1 MADAPPE
8 EPKISKRA
16 ADKAAKKAAAKAA
29 KEKYKEAAP
38 KTAAPQTP
46 AAPADPNANFKQGW
60 LKGVYNEKPV
70 ADVQTRFPP
79 EPNGYL
85 HIGHAK
91 AITVNFGFARAY
103 GGKCNLR
110 FDDTNPAKEEERYF
124 TSIKDMVSWLGFE
137 PANITYSS
145 DNFDELYRLAEDLIN
160 RNKAYVCHCTAEEVQ
175 KGRGGSDHGP
185 RSVCSHWSRPVAES
199 LEEFRA
205 MRDGKYKAGQALLR
219 MKQYHTRSYQY
230 HAVSTPPSRRSAGT
244 GAAQSIGRRAC
255 IG

>member
-1 MADAPPE
+1 MADPAPE

-16 ADKAAKKAAAKAA
+16 AEKAAKKAAAKAA
-29 KEKYKEAAP
+29 KEKHREAAP
-38 KTAAPQTP
+38 AKQQPAATP

-70 ADVQTRFPP
+70 HDVQTRFPP

-137 PANITYSS
+137 PANIT
-145 DNFDELYRLAEDLIN
+145 
-160 RNKAYVCHCTAEEVQ
+160 
-175 KGRGGSDHGP
+175 
-185 RSVCSHWSRPVAES
+185 
-199 LEEFRA
+199 
-205 MRDGKYKAGQALLR
+205 
-219 MKQYHTRSYQY
+219 
-230 HAVSTPPSRRSAGT
+230 
-244 GAAQSIGRRAC
+244 
-255 IG
+255 

>member
-1 MADAPPE
+1 MAEPAPE

-16 ADKAAKKAAAKAA
+16 AEKAAKKAAAKAA
-29 KEKYKEAAP
+29 KEKHKEAAP
-38 KTAAPQTP
+38 AKQPAATTP

-70 ADVQTRFPP
+70 QDVQTRFPP

-145 DNFDELYRLAEDLIN
+145 DNFDELYRLAEELIN

-175 KGRGGSDHGP
+175 KGR
-185 RSVCSHWSRPVAES
+185 
-199 LEEFRA
+199 
-205 MRDGKYKAGQALLR
+205 
-219 MKQYHTRSYQY
+219 
-230 HAVSTPPSRRSAGT
+230 
-244 GAAQSIGRRAC
+244 
-255 IG
+255 